1 MSFLI
6 KITVLAR
13 VNDTSG
19 KVCSRSL
26 GLVSSRIKFDK
37 IVIVLLPRAKNRQ
50 EKPAVISTLFATLK
64 RWSSFHHSASRE
76 IRRRGKNTVHRD
88 ARNIAYTHAGMYGL
102 SCEKKKRTTR
112 PLRRDRS
119 TIMHNVTRRVVN
131 ITVNGNGSVILRA
144 ETHGQNH
151 RCRLTSRYFSALHF
165 SRRTK
170 NPSLGHSRE
179 RYVA

>member
-6 KITVLAR
+6 RITVLAR

-37 IVIVLLPRAKNRQ
+37 IVIVLLPRTKNRQ

-64 RWSSFHHSASRE
+64 RWSSFHHSVSRE
-76 IRRRGKNTVHRD
+76 IRRRGKTR
-88 ARNIAYTHAGMYGL
+88 YTETREILHIRTRGCTDCPA
-102 SCEKKKRTTR
+102 KKKRTTR

-151 RCRLTSRYFSALHF
+151 RCQLTSRYFSALHF